1 MDSLGTDFDTLL
13 TRAALCGLVVAGGWA
28 VVIVVAVAIEARTRG
43 RVQVA
48 DRAGCPPVLRL
59 WLLGVFVS
67 LLAWVAPA
75 HASETGSGVADRAV
89 AALDGLPIPDRATGR
104 PQRRTAQTP
113 HVVVVVPGDS
123 LWRIARALLPHDVT
137 DATLAAAVRALHAG
151 NRSTIGAD
159 PDLVLPGQR
168 LVVPP
173 DFPDP
178 TTHPEER

>member
-13 TRAALCGLVVAGGWA
+13 TRAALCGLVAAGAWA
-28 VVIVVAVAIEARTRG
+28 VVIVVAVVIEARTDG

-48 DRAGCPPVLRL
+48 DRAGCPPALRL
-59 WLLGVFVS
+59 WLLGVFVA

-75 HASETGSGVADRAV
+75 HASDTGRGVTDRPV
-89 AALDGLPIPDRATGR
+89 AALDGLPMPDRATGG
-104 PQRRTAQTP
+104 PQRRTSRAQ

-123 LWRIARALLPHDVT
+123 LWRIARALLPDDAT
-137 DATLAAAVRALHAG
+137 DARLAAAARALHVG
-151 NRSTIGAD
+151 NRRTIGAD

-178 TTHPEER
+178 TTHPEEP